1 MGKTIMIIDDA
12 TAIRQVVELTLK
24 ESGYDTVQASDGN
37 DALSKINGARID
49 LIICDVN
56 MPNLN
61 GIGFLEALK
70 NDDKY
75 SSYKFTPI
83 IMLTTEAGE
92 DMKNRGKELGAKAW
106 LVKPFK
112 PDQLLSSVEKLLP

>member
-37 DALSKINGARID
+37 DALSKLNGASID